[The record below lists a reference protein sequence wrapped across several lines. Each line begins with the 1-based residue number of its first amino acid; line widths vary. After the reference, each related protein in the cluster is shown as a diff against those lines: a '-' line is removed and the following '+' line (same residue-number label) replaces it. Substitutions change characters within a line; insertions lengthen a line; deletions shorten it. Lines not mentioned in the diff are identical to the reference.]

1 MIFFYLKESN
11 LAFYCQGNVKPRFKP
26 APSNETL
33 DFIAKARTEVTTN
46 RQTNLGVKLFQG
58 TKMYSTMHNY
68 ALAIKGEI

>member
-1 MIFFYLKESN
+1 MYGKISIGLLMVNYLV
-11 LAFYCQGNVKPRFKP
+11 LLIKPRFKP

-58 TKMYSTMHNY
+58 TK
-68 ALAIKGEI
+68 G